1 MVEELYPWNL
11 FNAILE
17 IDADWIKG
25 RFSEDHKA
33 GLTYAVSTLG
43 VVEQEVIRLRYRES
57 KSYEEIQDMEHSDLH
72 LETLN
77 FIRKRDSYPASELE
91 NAWMFLPRSLC

>member
-1 MVEELYPWNL
+1 MVEEMYPWNL

-43 VVEQEVIRLRYRES
+43 VVEQEVIKLRYREN
-57 KSYEEIQDMEHSDLH
+57 KSYEEIQDI
-72 LETLN
+72 
-77 FIRKRDSYPASELE
+77 FQC
-91 NAWMFLPRSLC
+91 LPEKVKEKE